1 MSRILSDLVW
11 AHGCKEF
18 WLAGYSCEQL
28 EGTRENFFEQ
38 FEVVLSKV
46 QVSDVSLAWIRY
58 FLSLFF
64 LCFYFFYF
72 LFYFFFFLF
81 LSLTLLSRGNSG
93 TLMLRSWGVSTNF
106 SFNLQGH
113 QSGLVP
119 IIGGD
124 LLSKN
129 LVTWR
134 HFHSGSSCY
143 VDSIGASLETEW
155 FQGEVYLRI
164 RKTERGGERVMIQS
178 LQVDLTLDV
187 MIFPGTLGGK
197 RAIAKFRRPL
207 REVWMDENDGGA

>member
-1 MSRILSDLVW
+1 MDKILSLSLV
-11 AHGCKEF
+11 F
-18 WLAGYSCEQL
+18 IFF
-28 EGTRENFFEQ
+28 NFF
-38 FEVVLSKV
+38 
-46 QVSDVSLAWIRY
+46 I
-58 FLSLFF
+58 
-64 LCFYFFYF
+64 FYF
-72 LFYFFFFLF
+72 LFFCSS
-81 LSLTLLSRGNSG
+81 LSLTLLSRGNPG
-93 TLMLRSWGVSTNF
+93 TLMLRSWSVSTNF
-106 SFNLQGH
+106 SFNLQGR

-164 RKTERGGERVMIQS
+164 RKTERSGERAMIQS